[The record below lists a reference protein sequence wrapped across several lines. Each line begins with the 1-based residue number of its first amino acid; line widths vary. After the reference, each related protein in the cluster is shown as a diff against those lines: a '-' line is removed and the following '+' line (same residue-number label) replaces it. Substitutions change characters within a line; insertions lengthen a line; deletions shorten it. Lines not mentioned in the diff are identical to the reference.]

1 MDKVSETAVEYSHKI
16 FESLV
21 PPDQKTVAIEVVS
34 VLESLTVVA
43 SYFISRSDPDKQAA
57 LLAIWHADVLAMT
70 AKILGDADP
79 DLH

>member
-1 MDKVSETAVEYSHKI
+1 MDKVNETAVEYSHKI

-21 PPDQKTVAIEVVS
+21 PPDQKAVAIDVVA

-43 SYFISRSDPDKQAA
+43 SYFISRSDPDRQVS
-57 LLAIWHADVLAMT
+57 LLAVWHSDVLAMT
-70 AKILGDADP
+70 AKIIGDADP